1 MRSAVREAM
10 NGTAERKGVAATAG
24 NRRSAARLAAVQ
36 ALYQMQLSGVTA
48 EEAIAQFT
56 AGHAASPVS
65 DEEDGAEALPPLE
78 PGLFGAIVRGV
89 SGGRARFDG
98 MIAGALTTDWTVERL
113 QILVRLILEA
123 GVFELTERTDVP
135 PRVAINEYV
144 NLAHAF
150 FDGAE
155 PGLVNG
161 VLDAVAK
168 SYRGDE
174 MTRTRG

>member
-1 MRSAVREAM
+1 MTGDARGTSGAETAM
-10 NGTAERKGVAATAG
+10 

-36 ALYQMQLSGVTA
+36 ALYQMQLGGATA

-56 AGHAASPVS
+56 GTSPRPPTADDDHPS
-65 DEEDGAEALPPLE
+65 RLPP
-78 PGLFGAIVRGV
+78 PDPSLFGAIVRGV
-89 SGGRARFDG
+89 AQRRASLDG
-98 MIAGALTTDWTVERL
+98 MIGGALTTDWTVDRL

-123 GVFELTERTDVP
+123 GVFELTERPDVP

-155 PGLVNG
+155 PGLING
-161 VLDAVAK
+161 VLDAIAK
-168 SYRGDE
+168 AYRGDE
-174 MTRTRG
+174 MARARG

>member
-1 MRSAVREAM
+1 MSEKSKDKSGGDSAM
-10 NGTAERKGVAATAG
+10 

-36 ALYQMQLSGVTA
+36 ALYQMQLGGATA

-56 AGHAASPVS
+56 GFKLRPPTADDGD
-65 DEEDGAEALPPLE
+65 DETSLPAPD
-78 PGLFGAIVRGV
+78 PTLFGAIVRGV
-89 SGGRARFDG
+89 TDRRVSLDG
-98 MIAGALTTDWTVERL
+98 MIGGALTTDWTVERL

-123 GVFELTERTDVP
+123 GVYELTERPDVP

-155 PGLVNG
+155 PGLING
-161 VLDAVAK
+161 VLDAIAK
-168 SYRGDE
+168 AYRGDD
-174 MTRTRG
+174 MARARG

>member
-1 MRSAVREAM
+1 MARDAKNANGADSAM
-10 NGTAERKGVAATAG
+10 

-36 ALYQMQLSGVTA
+36 ALYQMQLGGATA

-56 AGHAASPVS
+56 GFKLRPPTADDG
-65 DEEDGAEALPPLE
+65 EETNLPAPD
-78 PGLFGAIVRGV
+78 PSLFGAIVRGV
-89 SGGRARFDG
+89 TDRRNSLDI
-98 MIAGALTTDWTVERL
+98 MIGGALTTDWTVERL

-123 GVFELTERTDVP
+123 GVYELTERPDVP

-155 PGLVNG
+155 PGLING
-161 VLDAVAK
+161 VLDAIAK
-168 SYRGDE
+168 AYRGDD
-174 MTRTRG
+174 MARSRG

>member
-1 MRSAVREAM
+1 M
-10 NGTAERKGVAATAG
+10 

-36 ALYQMQLSGVTA
+36 ALYQMQLGGATA

-56 AGHAASPVS
+56 GSSPRPPTA
-65 DEEDGAEALPPLE
+65 DDGPSTGLPP
-78 PGLFGAIVRGV
+78 PDPSLFGAIVRGV
-89 SGGRARFDG
+89 SQRRASLDG
-98 MIAGALTTDWTVERL
+98 MIGGALTTDWTVDRL

-123 GVFELTERTDVP
+123 GAFELTERPDVP

-155 PGLVNG
+155 PGLING
-161 VLDAVAK
+161 VLDAIAK
-168 SYRGDE
+168 AYRGDD
-174 MTRTRG
+174 MARIRG

>member
-1 MRSAVREAM
+1 M
-10 NGTAERKGVAATAG
+10 

-36 ALYQMQLSGVTA
+36 ALYQMQLGGASA

-56 AGHAASPVS
+56 GFKLRPPTA
-65 DEEDGAEALPPLE
+65 EEGEGNDLPAPD
-78 PGLFGAIVRGV
+78 PSLFGAIVRGV
-89 SGGRARFDG
+89 DNDRARFDA

-123 GVFELTERTDVP
+123 AAFELTARLDVP

-155 PGLVNG
+155 PGLING
-161 VLDAVAK
+161 VLDAIAK
-168 SYRGDE
+168 THRGDE
-174 MTRTRG
+174 MARVRG

>member
-1 MRSAVREAM
+1 MAGGSGSRG
-10 NGTAERKGVAATAG
+10 NTQTAG

-36 ALYQMQLSGVTA
+36 ALYQMQLSGGTA

-56 AGHAASPVS
+56 AGRGASPVS
-65 DEEDGAEALPPLE
+65 DEEGGDTALPPLE

-89 SGGRARFDG
+89 TAQRTRLDE
-98 MIAGALTTDWTVERL
+98 MIGDALTTDWTVERL
-113 QILVRLILEA
+113 QILMRLILEA
-123 GVFELTERTDVP
+123 GVFELIERADVP

-155 PGLVNG
+155 PGLING
-161 VLDAVAK
+161 VLDAIAK

-174 MTRTRG
+174 MSRARG

>member
-1 MRSAVREAM
+1 M
-10 NGTAERKGVAATAG
+10 NGGTAPAI

-36 ALYQMQLSGVTA
+36 ALYQMQLGGASVDDV
-48 EEAIAQFT
+48 IAQMT
-56 AGHAASPVS
+56 GMQPAPPAATSE
-65 DEEDGAEALPPLE
+65 DDGAIVNMPAPDPQ
-78 PGLFGAIVRGV
+78 LFGAIVRGV
-89 SGGRARFDG
+89 SANRTRLHE

-113 QILVRLILEA
+113 QVLVRLILEA
-123 GVFELTERTDVP
+123 GVYELTERPDVP

-161 VLDAVAK
+161 VLDAVA
-168 SYRGDE
+168 RATRADE
-174 MTRTRG
+174 MTGTRGRA

>member
-1 MRSAVREAM
+1 MAA
-10 NGTAERKGVAATAG
+10 GERTPTVG

-36 ALYQMQLSGVTA
+36 ALYQMQLGGATA
-48 EEAIAQFT
+48 EDAITQFT
-56 AGHAASPVS
+56 AGRATSPVS
-65 DEEDGAEALPPLE
+65 DAEGRSDEIGPID
-78 PGLFGAIVRGV
+78 PGLFGDIVRGV
-89 SGGRARFDG
+89 AGTRARLDE
-98 MIAGALTTDWTVERL
+98 MIGGALTTDWTVERL
-113 QILVRLILEA
+113 QLLVRLILEA
-123 GVFELTERTDVP
+123 GVYELTARADVP

-155 PGLVNG
+155 PGLING

-174 MTRTRG
+174 MSRARG